1 VLQRLHD
8 EVPTDHFTLG
18 WLMGS
23 LQKRSFGIVMLLLAL
38 VAMAPG
44 ISMVAG
50 LLLMIPAF
58 QMIAGRP
65 SPVFPR
71 FITARPLPTRH
82 LAALVQRA
90 VPVLRFLEKV
100 IHPRWP
106 TPLEAT
112 KRLVGTIIV
121 ILSITLVSTPIPLS
135 NVVPAAVIALIS
147 LAYLEEDGLL
157 LSIALLNAVVVVALE
172 LTVVWETILGAKWM
186 VGLW

>member
-8 EVPTDHFTLG
+8 KAPTDHFTLG

-23 LQKRSFGIVMLLLAL
+23 LQKRSFGIIMLLLSL

-44 ISMVAG
+44 VSIVAG

-65 SPVFPR
+65 APVFPR
-71 FITARPLPTRH
+71 SIAARPLPTRH

-90 VPVLRFLEKV
+90 VPVLRYLEKV

-112 KRLVGTIIV
+112 KRLVGTVIV
-121 ILSITLVSTPIPLS
+121 ILNTTLVFTPIPLS
-135 NVVPAAVIALIS
+135 NVVPA

-157 LSIALLNAVVVVALE
+157 LSIALLDAVVVVTVE
-172 LTVVWETILGAKWM
+172 LAMVWETVLGAKWI